1 VRSLDIL
8 GLALSSL
15 WQQKGRSVLTTL
27 GVVFGSFVLA
37 ASLSIGQGVQETIA
51 REAGRHDYLRRIDV
65 RSRWRSGDEDQ
76 AQVDVKVEGDMSDGK
91 RQRIREAMIDF
102 KAQFSPA
109 RRKLALTRDKLRSL
123 GELEHVEAV
132 VPHLW
137 MQAFATLE
145 QEPQSASMAAAKLD
159 DTACVKRLVAGRFF
173 TDSAERAVLVSEF
186 LLYRWGKSDDAAAD
200 GVLGKK
206 VHLEFRAA
214 PPQTGFGFYLIKPE
228 GGETTRQ
235 ETIAIDK
242 VRNQLPLALDHL
254 DLTAEEKTLL
264 RKATQSG
271 PVSPVDALKEEFTII
286 GVVRLPT
293 AEENKER
300 WDPLRAYGDVIVP
313 VQTATDLFFRVPG
326 EKERS
331 VDHATVFVDREENVK
346 DVLKR
351 IRELGYDGHAA
362 VEYIERERLMYL
374 LIFGAMTCVAAVALL
389 VAALGI
395 ANTMLMSVLE
405 RTREIGIMKAV
416 GAGNVHLQLIFL
428 IEGGL
433 IGLAGGGLGLALG
446 WGASIPA
453 DSWVRA
459 MVSRDLKIELA
470 EPIFVFPY
478 WLALT
483 VLAFAVIVTIL
494 AAVVP
499 ARRAA
504 RVDPV
509 AALRHE

>member
-1 VRSLDIL
+1 VRFLDIL

-15 WQQKGRSVLTTL
+15 WQQKARTALTTL
-27 GVVFGSFVLA
+27 GVLFGSFVLA

-65 RSRWRSGDEDQ
+65 RTKWRSNEADR
-76 AQVDVKVEGDMSDGK
+76 AQEEVQIHGEMSDPK
-91 RQRIREAMIDF
+91 RQRIREALIDF

-109 RRKLALTRDKLRSL
+109 RTKVALTRDKLRGL
-123 GELEHVEAV
+123 ADLDHVEAV
-132 VPHLW
+132 VPRLW
-137 MQAFATLE
+137 LHTFVSLE
-145 QEPQSASMAAAKLD
+145 HEPQGASVAGAMLD
-159 DTACVKRLVAGRFF
+159 DAGCVKRLIAGRFF
-173 TDSAERAVLVSEF
+173 TDPAERAVVVSEF
-186 LLYRWGKSDDAAAD
+186 LLYRLGLQDDAAAD
-200 GVLGKK
+200 RVVGKK
-206 VHLEFRAA
+206 LRLEFRAA
-214 PPQTGFGFYLIKPE
+214 PPQTGFGLHLIKPE
-228 GGETTRQ
+228 GGETTRL
-235 ETIAIDK
+235 ETVAIDK
-242 VRNQLPLALDHL
+242 VRSQLPTALDRF
-254 DLTAEEKTLL
+254 DLTVEEKVLL
-264 RKATQSG
+264 RKATQAK
-271 PVSPVDALKEEFTII
+271 PVSLVDTLKEEFTII
-286 GVVRLPT
+286 GVIRLPT
-293 AEENKER
+293 SEESKER

-313 VQTATDLFFRVPG
+313 LQTATDLFFRVPG
-326 EKERS
+326 EGERS
-331 VDHATVFVDREENVK
+331 LDHATVLVDREENVK
-346 DVLKR
+346 DVLRR
-351 IRELGYDGHAA
+351 IHESGFEGHAA

-416 GAGNVHLQLIFL
+416 GAGNLHLQLIFL

-446 WGASIPA
+446 WGASFPA
-453 DSWVRA
+453 DSWVRS
-459 MVSRDLKIELA
+459 MVSRDLKIELD
-470 EPIFVFPY
+470 EPIFVFPF
-478 WLALT
+478 WLTLT

-494 AAVVP
+494 AAVAP